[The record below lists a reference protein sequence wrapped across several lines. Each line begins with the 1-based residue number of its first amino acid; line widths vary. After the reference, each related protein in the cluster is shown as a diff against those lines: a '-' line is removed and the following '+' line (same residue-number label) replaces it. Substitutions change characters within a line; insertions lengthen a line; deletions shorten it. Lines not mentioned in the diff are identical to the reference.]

1 MIVIHEVIALLV
13 AAITIT
19 SVSLFV
25 SGIIGLI
32 IAIMD
37 NHNDKE

>member
-19 SVSLFV
+19 SATLFV
-25 SGIIGLI
+25 MGVIGLI
-32 IAIMD
+32 ITIIE
-37 NHNDKE
+37 DKEKK